1 MEAAPEESSGQTAT
15 APAPSVQPWTTLKD
29 DELLGLRLCDLGLR
43 IEGSELEPYIS
54 NSTPN
59 SPRAASPPS
68 RLLSGRRMVFPA
80 GVPAIA
86 IPFYL
91 AHPRLKSLELHQM
104 MEVEGGTPEW
114 CMMLLRHECGHAVD
128 HAWQFSRRKEWQRI
142 FGSPETKYTPETYT
156 PRPYS
161 RGFVRHLPNWYAQA
175 HPDEDFAETFAV
187 WLSSPIEE
195 LRERYRGLEGAGKI
209 EYVDALMREV
219 SREAATTKP
228 VVRRGRR
235 MSEASRLR
243 KTLARHYAAR
253 RKLYAEDFPDFYD
266 ADLRAI
272 FLEGRTRP
280 GLRCPR
286 HAPPPRRAHRR
297 HRAMDRPAEIHCRY
311 AGPQTHAALPG
322 TRLQSPRDPVTLHM
336 ELAAYLSALVTNHLY
351 TGRFKTIRLRAV
363 MRVLLLFDVARPVA
377 PDVAYTAEI
386 SFRKT
391 RPPKPTC
398 SPV

>member
-1 MEAAPEESSGQTAT
+1 MEGAPEPSSAAPQSAAPTSPHS
-15 APAPSVQPWTTLKD
+15 APAATPWFALKD
-29 DELLGLRLCDLGLR
+29 EELLALRICDLNLR
-43 IEGSELEPYIS
+43 IEGSELEPRLQQFYAELAARGV
-54 NSTPN
+54 TLRPDCYLGDEWF
-59 SPRAASPPS
+59 SPQ
-68 RLLSGRRMVFPA
+68 

-91 AHPRLKSLELHQM
+91 AHPRLKSLELRQM

-128 HAWQFSRRKEWQRI
+128 HAWQFSRRKEWQRV
-142 FGSPETKYTPETYT
+142 FGSPETNYTPETYT

-187 WLSSPIEE
+187 WLSAPIDE
-195 LRERYRGLEGAGKI
+195 LRERYRGWKALEKI
-209 EYVDALMREV
+209 EYVDALMRD
-219 SREAATTKP
+219 AAGTKP

-235 MSEASRLR
+235 MSEARRLR

-272 FLEGRTRP
+272 FLKGEP
-280 GLRCPR
+280 GPDSAARAMRRRRAALIAAIVEWTGQRKYTVDMLVRKLTLRCQELKLT
-286 HAPPPRRAHRR
+286 A
-297 HRAMDRPAEIHCRY
+297 
-311 AGPQTHAALPG
+311 
-322 TRLQSPRDPVTLHM
+322 PRDPVTLHM

-351 TGRFKTIRLRAV
+351 TGRFKRSV
-363 MRVLLLFDVARPVA
+363 
-377 PDVAYTAEI
+377 
-386 SFRKT
+386 
-391 RPPKPTC
+391 
-398 SPV
+398 